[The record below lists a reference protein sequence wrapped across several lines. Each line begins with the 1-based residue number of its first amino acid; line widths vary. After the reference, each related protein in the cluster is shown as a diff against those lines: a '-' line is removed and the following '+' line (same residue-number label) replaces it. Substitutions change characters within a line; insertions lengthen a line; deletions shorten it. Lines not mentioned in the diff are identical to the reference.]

1 MEMVAIVP
9 HALLR
14 AAPIRVPIVAG
25 IPLRAAAIRVPI
37 VAGIPLRAAAIRVP
51 IAAVVGI
58 QLPVAAV
65 AADTRLLV
73 AVAGIQLPAA
83 AGVAVGSTPPAV
95 TTDPTADDKNFELL
109 PGGPPSRPLFLS
121 PLSVSLNRRL
131 REARQSSPAPTK
143 IDCGAESVS
152 MRSLE
157 LLTTDGE

>member
-14 AAPIRVPIVAG
+14 AAASIRVPIAAVVD
-25 IPLRAAAIRVPI
+25 IQLRAASIRV
-37 VAGIPLRAAAIRVP
+37 L

-73 AVAGIQLPAA
+73 AVEAAGIQLPAA
-83 AGVAVGSTPPAV
+83 AGVAVGSTPLAV
-95 TTDPTADDKNFELL
+95 TTRPIADDKNFELL

-121 PLSVSLNRRL
+121 SLSESSF
-131 REARQSSPAPTK
+131 ARGAPT
-143 IDCGAESVS
+143 
-152 MRSLE
+152 
-157 LLTTDGE
+157 